1 MFGAARL
8 TKNTDIYKLNIWNM
22 ILDLIEEDFF
32 SVPSG
37 GFGFIV
43 IICGVDMSSSVDV
56 DNKK

>member
-1 MFGAARL
+1 
-8 TKNTDIYKLNIWNM
+8 M

>member
-1 MFGAARL
+1 MEYDIRFDRRRL
-8 TKNTDIYKLNIWNM
+8 
-22 ILDLIEEDFF
+22 F